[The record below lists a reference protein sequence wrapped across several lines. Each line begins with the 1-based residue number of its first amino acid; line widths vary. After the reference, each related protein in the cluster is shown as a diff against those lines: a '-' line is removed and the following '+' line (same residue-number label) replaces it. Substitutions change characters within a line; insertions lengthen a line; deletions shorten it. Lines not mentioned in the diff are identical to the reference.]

1 MEREGRL
8 LYNPE
13 TQVRKVNPEERFVK
27 LQHDLK
33 RGDTD
38 CKMFAIETKAAITK
52 QHTQIDNLQNK
63 YNALKENI
71 VMQNEEY
78 MGRTGGFNTTGF
90 DGKATVDYIRKYQ
103 QEEDR
108 YQMNLR
114 NIKIIEENI
123 GEKKKEIGGVNAG
136 LENQNSLL
144 KQIKILENRLDK
156 ANQKFNEAISVNKS
170 LRQQIDSLRRE
181 RVIFDNLYKKLEK
194 ELHDKR
200 KKMAEIIETANNAYE
215 ERDKA
220 NDQID
225 NLRSK
230 AKREAKDF
238 ENDLREITQRAETN
252 RAQIE
257 ILQKVNQNQ
266 HDRGMDMGG
275 DGNQQMEKT
284 NKGKSSKGLR
294 SQNIDPQ
301 LQEKHEKLRL
311 DFSKIQAATQIK
323 SFHTLLDTFKEMEEK
338 NFEKFKFVI
347 EQSNQIEFLEH
358 QIGELKEEMKKYQG
372 KSNGFT
378 PQKNK
383 HLKELDDRSLTSQQ
397 KAQFFESKYN
407 NSLKILN
414 SINNLVENVF
424 NELECDKL
432 EANKLNGVQAVTES
446 NLLTYLGIVEKRLTL
461 VLDLYGDIASK
472 VK

>member
-1 MEREGRL
+1 
-8 LYNPE
+8 
-13 TQVRKVNPEERFVK
+13 
-27 LQHDLK
+27 
-33 RGDTD
+33 
-38 CKMFAIETKAAITK
+38 MFAIETKAAITK

-78 MGRTGGFNTTGF
+78 MGRTGGFNTTGN
-90 DGKATVDYIRKYQ
+90 DWNAGVDYIRKYQ
-103 QEEDR
+103 AEEER
-108 YQMNLR
+108 YRMNLR

-225 NLRSK
+225 SLRSK

-257 ILQKVNQNQ
+257 ILSKNNDNKY
-266 HDRGMDMGG
+266 DRGMEMGG
-275 DGNQQMEKT
+275 EGNQQLEKT

-358 QIGELKEEMKKYQG
+358 QIGELKEDMKKYQG

-383 HLKELDDRSLTSQQ
+383 HLKELDDRSLTAQQ

-461 VLDLYGDIASK
+461 VLELYGDVASK
-472 VK
+472 VDHQLLPETVGWNVWWDFKWVLRNTGTEK